1 MFHQVPV
8 LPVVV
13 PLAAAVL
20 AGLMW
25 SLLRSGRF
33 SVPRAA
39 VALALCVYAA
49 GIVANTIFPIF
60 LDKPVSTSSWGSHLA
75 VVPFTDYEIADAVM
89 NVLVFVPVGV
99 LVPLLTARA
108 SWRRVVAAAAV
119 LSLTIEVTQLVTA
132 HLLGGGHIADVN
144 DLLFNITGGAVGFA
158 VFSVLLR
165 VPSFSAFVDR
175 FRWHEVEGRGAE
187 AGPSS
192 SSVREAA
199 RSPRSRSG
207 ATP

>member
-25 SLLRSGRF
+25 SLIRSGRF
-33 SVPRAA
+33 SVPRAT
-39 VALALCVYAA
+39 VALALCVYVA
-49 GIVANTIFPIF
+49 GIVANTVFPVF
-60 LDKPVSTSSWGSHLA
+60 LDKPVSSAPWGSHLA
-75 VVPFTDYEIADAVM
+75 VVPFVDYEVADAVM

-99 LVPLLTARA
+99 LVPLLAPRA
-108 SWRRVVAAAAV
+108 SWRRAVAAAAV

-144 DLLFNITGGAVGFA
+144 DLIFNVTGGAVGFA
-158 VFSVLLR
+158 VFSALVKI
-165 VPSFSAFVDR
+165 PSVSAVVDR
-175 FRWHEVEGRGAE
+175 FRWHVIEVREVEVDSAQRG
-187 AGPSS
+187 
-192 SSVREAA
+192 
-199 RSPRSRSG
+199 
-207 ATP
+207 